1 MAFKN
6 KIALIT
12 GASEGIGREL
22 ADIMASDGWN
32 VILTA
37 RRQEVLD
44 EFAAQLT
51 QRYGVLSWAI
61 AADLSQPNAAD
72 HLRDEIRELGLTI
85 DALINNAGFGLY
97 GAFKNENTERIDA
110 LLQLNITALTKL
122 TYTFLPDMTTKGQ
135 GWIMN
140 VASTAGLIPM
150 PFLAVYGA
158 SKAYVLSF
166 SEALAAELEGSG
178 VIVSCLAPGST
189 RTNFFKAAGFKDTG
203 NYQIQMMDAR
213 PVARLGYD
221 GMLQNKRL
229 VLTGAI
235 SNSVPFLTRLF
246 PRKTITDLMAS
257 YTKKRLL
264 NNKA

>member
-44 EFAAQLT
+44 EFAVSLN
-51 QRYGVLSWAI
+51 QRYGVQTWAI
-61 AADLSQPNAAD
+61 AADLSQPDAVEF
-72 HLRDEIRELGLTI
+72 LRDKIRELGLTI

-97 GAFKNENTERIDA
+97 GSFKDENTERIDA

-122 TYTFLPDMTTKGQ
+122 TYTFLPDMTAKGI

-140 VASTAGLIPM
+140 VASTAGLVSM
-150 PFLAVYGA
+150 PYLAVYGA

-166 SEALAAELEGSG
+166 TEALAAELEGSG

-189 RTNFFKAAGFKDTG
+189 RTNFFNAAGFKDTG
-203 NYQIQMMDAR
+203 KYQIQMMDAR

-235 SNSVPFLTRLF
+235 SKSVPYLTRLL
-246 PRKTITDLMAS
+246 PRKTIADLMAA

-264 NNKA
+264 GSKA